1 MVPATL
7 LPAAGDGN
15 RTSMSLPTVLD
26 EIERLFDELVRRPW
40 GAASRQL
47 TPATFREVKDGWVVE
62 LPVEGLRA
70 ADLRVEVRGRVLTV
84 LGYRHSQAKTRAVQ
98 ARRDLVVYRTL
109 TLPREVRPEDVE
121 AAIEDSTLTI
131 HVRRNRS

>member
-1 MVPATL
+1 
-7 LPAAGDGN
+7 
-15 RTSMSLPTVLD
+15 MSLPTVLD

-62 LPVEGLRA
+62 LPIEGLRA
-70 ADLRVEVRGRVLTV
+70 ADLRIEVRGRVLTV
-84 LGYRHSQAKTRAVQ
+84 LGYRHSQGKARAVQ
-98 ARRDLVVYRTL
+98 TRRELVVYRTL
-109 TLPREVRPEDVE
+109 TLPRDVRPEDVE